1 MNARIWPHDA
11 APNLARELQLR
22 RDADWLSPSLT
33 YQFALTSCPADPL
46 HVGHLR
52 CIQSVASL
60 AHDLVVIVNSDR
72 FLLEKKGY
80 SFMPLVQRAELIA
93 AIRGVTHV
101 LMWDD
106 GLQTVQNAIRLLQP
120 DLFVKGG
127 DRSTPDRIAPSELQV
142 CRELGVKLVLG
153 AGGSDKAE
161 SSSRLVE
168 EAVKKLAALG
178 R

>member
-106 GLQTVQNAIRLLQP
+106 GLQTVENAIRLL
-120 DLFVKGG
+120 
-127 DRSTPDRIAPSELQV
+127 
-142 CRELGVKLVLG
+142 
-153 AGGSDKAE
+153 
-161 SSSRLVE
+161 
-168 EAVKKLAALG
+168 
-178 R
+178 